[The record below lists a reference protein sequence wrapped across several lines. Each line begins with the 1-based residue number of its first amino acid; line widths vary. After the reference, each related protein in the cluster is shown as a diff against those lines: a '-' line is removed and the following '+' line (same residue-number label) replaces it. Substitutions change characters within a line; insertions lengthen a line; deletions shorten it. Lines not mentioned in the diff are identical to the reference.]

1 MLDYIKTN
9 ELGLKLSNLKF
20 ELHKCQDIVDEI
32 GIEYTRCMGQY
43 DRMTLD
49 MANMQGILELI
60 DSLIKMAEHSKIIL
74 EKDYRD
80 ANNRRTRA

>member
-9 ELGLKLSNLKF
+9 ELGLNLANLKF

-49 MANMQGILELI
+49 MANMKGILELI
-60 DSLIKMAEHSKIIL
+60 DSLIDMADHAKISLEHN
-74 EKDYRD
+74 YRD
-80 ANNRRTRA
+80 ANNRRNRA